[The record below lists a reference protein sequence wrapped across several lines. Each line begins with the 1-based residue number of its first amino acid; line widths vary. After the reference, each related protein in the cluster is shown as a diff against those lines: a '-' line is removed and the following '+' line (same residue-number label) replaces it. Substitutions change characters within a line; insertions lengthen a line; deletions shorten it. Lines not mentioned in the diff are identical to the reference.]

1 MKRYIIA
8 TRNNGYCGCDETECY
23 IFPEGTT
30 DKEIDKYIEEGM
42 YDYAENYEY
51 VAQGGWD
58 EDWENE
64 DEAQEYYDNCYFDW
78 HDASENEIEDYEGEW
93 FSI

>member
-42 YDYAENYEY
+42 YDYAENYENSVRGY
-51 VAQGGWD
+51 D

-64 DEAQEYYDNCYFDW
+64 DEAQEYYDNCCFDW
-78 HDASENEIEDYEGEW
+78 RDASENEIEDYEGE
-93 FSI
+93 

>member
-42 YDYAENYEY
+42 YDYAENYENSVRGY
-51 VAQGGWD
+51 D
-58 EDWENE
+58 EDGKMKMKHRNIMITV
-64 DEAQEYYDNCYFDW
+64 ALIGVTQ
-78 HDASENEIEDYEGEW
+78 AKMK
-93 FSI
+93 

>member
-8 TRNNGYCGCDETECY
+8 TRNNGYYGCDETEYY

-42 YDYAENYEY
+42 YDYAEDY
-51 VAQGGWD
+51 VNSVRGYD
-58 EDWENE
+58 KDWENE
-64 DEAQEYYDNCYFDW
+64 DEEQEYYDNCCFDW
-78 HDASENEIEDYEGEW
+78 RDASENEIEDYEEEW
-93 FSI
+93 LSI

>member
-30 DKEIDKYIEEGM
+30 DKEIDEYIEEGM
-42 YDYAENYEY
+42 YDYAESY
-51 VAQGGWD
+51 D

-64 DEAQEYYDNCYFDW
+64 DEAPEYYDDCCFDW
-78 HDASENEIEDYEGEW
+78 CDASENEIEDYEGEW
-93 FSI
+93 LSI

>member
-30 DKEIDKYIEEGM
+30 DKEIDKYIEGGM
-42 YDYAENYEY
+42 YDYAENYENSVRGY
-51 VAQGGWD
+51 D

-64 DEAQEYYDNCYFDW
+64 DEAQEYYDNCCFDW
-78 HDASENEIEDYEGEW
+78 RDASENEIEDYEGEW
-93 FSI
+93 LSI

>member
-8 TRNNGYCGCDETECY
+8 TRNNGYCGCDETEYY

-30 DKEIDKYIEEGM
+30 DKEIDKYIEEDM
-42 YDYAENYEY
+42 DDYAENS
-51 VAQGGWD
+51 D

-64 DEAQEYYDNCYFDW
+64 DEEPEYYDNCSFDW
-78 HDASENEIEDYEGEW
+78 RDASENEIRDYKEEW
-93 FSI
+93 LSIYLI

>member
-30 DKEIDKYIEEGM
+30 DREIDKYIEEGM

-51 VAQGGWD
+51 LFEG
-58 EDWENE
+58 DWESE
-64 DEAQEYYDNCYFDW
+64 DEAQEYYNNCYFDW
-78 HDASENEIEDYEGEW
+78 HDASENDIEDYEGEW
-93 FSI
+93 SSI

>member
-42 YDYAENYEY
+42 YDYAENYVRGY
-51 VAQGGWD
+51 
-58 EDWENE
+58 E
-64 DEAQEYYDNCYFDW
+64 DEAQEYYDNCCFDW
-78 HDASENEIEDYEGEW
+78 RDASENEIEDYEGGW
-93 FSI
+93 LSI

>member
-1 MKRYIIA
+1 
-8 TRNNGYCGCDETECY
+8 
-23 IFPEGTT
+23 
-30 DKEIDKYIEEGM
+30 M

-51 VAQGGWD
+51 VARGGWD

-78 HDASENEIEDYEGEW
+78 YDASENDIEDYEGEW

>member
-8 TRNNGYCGCDETECY
+8 TRNNGYCGHDETECY

-30 DKEIDKYIEEGM
+30 DKEIDNYIEEGM
-42 YDYAENYEY
+42 YDYAENFEY
-51 VAQGGWD
+51 LLGK
-58 EDWENE
+58 DWENE
-64 DEAQEYYDNCYFDW
+64 DDEQEYYNNCYFDW
-78 HDASENEIEDYEGEW
+78 HDASENEIEDNEGEW

>member
-42 YDYAENYEY
+42 YGY
-51 VAQGGWD
+51 
-58 EDWENE
+58 
-64 DEAQEYYDNCYFDW
+64 CYFYW
-78 HDASENEIEDYEGEW
+78 HDASENDIKDYEGEW
-93 FSI
+93 LSI